1 MKSKFISLL
10 AILLGLIIIIFPVMG
25 VIGVSS
31 LIGLSVL
38 LISIYLLVVGVAI
51 IDYNTSGAVID
62 LLLGLILLFLSICL
76 IFNPALLGFLTEIS
90 LYLAGIM
97 LIIVGLASLIN
108 NRTSRYGFYIGIA
121 GIILGVLY
129 IIIGTYVANPI
140 VLGSLIG
147 IWLIIS
153 GVLKLLVILIGIS
166 ADFDPVHKG
175 HERLI
180 REARKIA
187 DEKDKKVVVYLNKGY
202 SANHAPFFV
211 DFEARKEMALA
222 VGADEVRSFEGL
234 HHRLVLSYSVP
245 IRLKQMI
252 DDGVTDYITS
262 ASISLDEIKSK
273 AQKFI
278 DEGNFVGMPKSYT
291 NRNEIRWYA
300 LNEFLGSKLEFH
312 VVKEL
317 NKSQY
322 SGRLIRQSIIDNG
335 MVIPSEVYKLIP
347 KTTSE
352 ILQREISL
360 GKVPGDRNW
369 DEIYKRMN
377 TYSRGNLEKI
387 AYLNGKT
394 INEIIKRRV
403 YRDPESIWAVFR
415 RSDYGPVMTRLA
427 ISAIEE
433 EVTKKEVIDLML
445 GYEARRTRRCRG

>member
-1 MKSKFISLL
+1 M
-10 AILLGLIIIIFPVMG
+10 
-25 VIGVSS
+25 
-31 LIGLSVL
+31 
-38 LISIYLLVVGVAI
+38 
-51 IDYNTSGAVID
+51 
-62 LLLGLILLFLSICL
+62 
-76 IFNPALLGFLTEIS
+76 
-90 LYLAGIM
+90 
-97 LIIVGLASLIN
+97 
-108 NRTSRYGFYIGIA
+108 
-121 GIILGVLY
+121 
-129 IIIGTYVANPI
+129 
-140 VLGSLIG
+140 
-147 IWLIIS
+147 
-153 GVLKLLVILIGIS
+153 IGIS

-175 HERLI
+175 HEELI
-180 REARKIA
+180 RQARKIA
-187 DEKDKKVVVYLNKGY
+187 DRQGKKVVVYLNNGY

-300 LNEFLGSKLEFH
+300 INEFLGSKLEFH
-312 VVKEL
+312 IVKEL
-317 NKSQY
+317 NKSKY

-335 MVIPSEVYKLIP
+335 MVIPSEVYKLVP
-347 KTTSE
+347 KTTAE

-360 GKVPGDRNW
+360 GKVPGERKW
-369 DEIYKRMN
+369 EEIYKRMN

-427 ISAIEE
+427 ISSIEE
-433 EVTKKEVIDLML
+433 EVTKKEVMDLMKS
-445 GYEARRTRRCRG
+445 YEAQGVIPENQKVQRVIDRAWYVASMVEDGISAREANEKFRSENITVDSPPCVLNAGLNLTKFETKITKDGINTDLYVDKNGRISVQFKSEGKKIKTNLRLPAVEVTYLRYIMDSHFIPVTGTIRQAKKGFKVEVTIG

>member
-1 MKSKFISLL
+1 
-10 AILLGLIIIIFPVMG
+10 
-25 VIGVSS
+25 
-31 LIGLSVL
+31 
-38 LISIYLLVVGVAI
+38 
-51 IDYNTSGAVID
+51 
-62 LLLGLILLFLSICL
+62 
-76 IFNPALLGFLTEIS
+76 
-90 LYLAGIM
+90 M
-97 LIIVGLASLIN
+97 L
-108 NRTSRYGFYIGIA
+108 
-121 GIILGVLY
+121 
-129 IIIGTYVANPI
+129 
-140 VLGSLIG
+140 
-147 IWLIIS
+147 
-153 GVLKLLVILIGIS
+153 ILIGIS

-180 REARKIA
+180 KEARKIA

-222 VGADEVRSFEGL
+222 LGVDEVRSFEGL

-252 DDGVTDYITS
+252 DDGVSDYITS
-262 ASISLDEIKSK
+262 ASIPLDEIKSK

-317 NKSQY
+317 NKDQY

-335 MVIPSEVYKLIP
+335 MTIPSNVYKLIP
-347 KTTSE
+347 KTTAE

-360 GKVPGDRNW
+360 GNVPGKRNW

-427 ISAIEE
+427 ISAIEK
-433 EVTKKEVIDLML
+433 EVTKKEVMDLMKS
-445 GYEARRTRRCRG
+445 YEAEGVIPENQKVQRVIDRAWYVASMSEKGVSAREANEKFRSENIVVDSPPRILKAGLNLTKFETKITKEGINTDLYVDRNGKISVQFKSEGKKIKTNLRLPALEVTYLRYIMDSHFIPVTGTIKNAKKGFKVEVTIG